1 MVWWTPQRTRS
12 DSVTVGEVAGTVL
25 AVGRA
30 FRSRRTTGLSARIA
44 HCRSSSARGLLIC
57 ALVVLTTGSPAL
69 ADEDDL
75 SASEV
80 AETAGE
86 WIGSVAGSVA
96 GSAAAG
102 WATKGTNPG
111 AVAAA
116 GAVGGK
122 IGEEIGGFVGRES
135 VEKAKEAAD
144 KLSTGIPS
152 TPEEFCLAVGGQPN
166 CGGGQ

>member
-1 MVWWTPQRTRS
+1 MAWWTPQRTRS
-12 DSVTVGEVAGTVL
+12 DSVAVGEVAGTVL
-25 AVGRA
+25 AVGGA

-44 HCRSSSARGLLIC
+44 HCRSSSVRGLLVS

-69 ADEDDL
+69 ADEDDP
-75 SASEV
+75 SASEI

-122 IGEEIGGFVGRES
+122 MGEEIGGFVGRES
-135 VEKAKEAAD
+135 VETAKKAAD
-144 KLSTGIPS
+144 TFSIVVQS
-152 TPEEFCLAVGGQPN
+152 TPEEFCLAVGGQPG
-166 CGGGQ
+166 CGGDQ